1 MQAVILAAGKSTRT
15 YPLTVYRPKV
25 LLKVANKTLLEHN
38 LDQLEGMVDE
48 AILIVGFKKEMITE
62 AIGDQYKNI
71 AIKYVEQKEQLGT
84 GHALLQ
90 ARDLIHDRFLM
101 LAGDDLYSGKD
112 IKKLIKYKY
121 AALAKQVADPSRFG
135 VFITEGQKARGI
147 VEKPKE
153 FVSDLANTS
162 CYVLDKDIF
171 THLTRLETSERGELE
186 LTDAIHDIAASE
198 DFFVETIQ
206 DFWLPIGYP
215 WNLLEA
221 NAHFLNP
228 IEQEIKG
235 TIEENVFIKGNLVL
249 GKGSVILSGS
259 YIEGN
264 VVIGKNCKIGPN
276 AYIRGLTCIGDS
288 CRIGPAEISSSIFF
302 DECRCDHAAY
312 VGDSILGEKAH
323 LGAHTV
329 VANLRHDGKN
339 PKSMVKGTLIDTGR
353 RKLGAILGDRI
364 NTGINT
370 LFYPGRKMWPDTFT
384 RPGEIVT
391 EDIVA

>member
-162 CYVLDKDIF
+162 CYVFDKDIF
-171 THLTRLETSERGELE
+171 TRLTGLETSERGELE

-221 NAHFLNP
+221 NAHFLNL

-235 TIEENVFIKGNLVL
+235 TIEENVFIRGNLVL
-249 GKGSVILSGS
+249 GKWSVILSGS

-339 PKSMVKGTLIDTGR
+339 PKSMVKGALIDTGR

-370 LFYPGRKMWPDTFT
+370 LFYPGRKMWPGTFT

>member
-370 LFYPGRKMWPDTFT
+370 LFYPGRKMWPGTFT